1 MNKYCKYAFL
11 LLCLVLADSQWAVAQ
26 NSDDELFVPPHPV
39 DSIHE
44 VVDNTSVLPE
54 NKRRLHSPDHEA
66 ASGLKEELNSE
77 KLESDGFPLT
87 APTAHSTESDSDA
100 EQNYPV
106 QSEAAPVPAASIKK
120 TEAVPLGGGAAIQR
134 GSVDNRTAV
143 VEKAAEADYQELF
156 DVYYN
161 LIQHKNGTSLDR
173 SALNRL
179 ERLCSKE
186 YDHDLFLK
194 TYAAHIKSR
203 AALVVSGHGSL
214 ADNLVKSAERDLT
227 FVDDWLKIYGRR
239 STVHGVIEP
248 DWLFGRTDV
257 ASQAILALCCLESYQ
272 PSADRRDKIEKLARG
287 LVTCLRPDTKHYPY
301 GSHLSY
307 ATENNRVRNYQVPQ
321 SDKKVAGITLYPE
334 RQYAAMALA
343 KAYQLLKNDDF
354 KASAEKEGLG
364 LLAKLALS
372 GKIPYCLA
380 PRPEEELRSV
390 FGATAVVENLLALK
404 DCTGNNIYATLA
416 GCAAVDI
423 NYFSDNATNAKAKSM
438 INYLLSSYGCSEWIG
453 AKDICRPFAGTTV
466 ELEAGKAVEKAFDT
480 ADIAYPGGTPGQFVV
495 VGRDN
500 MFWMRFDV
508 ERDDLYYFA
517 MDFLKSNFSGALVS
531 IMVRIDGDQIF
542 RVNLG
547 GATDDPFVDSAFING
562 PRQLRQGPH
571 SVGVRFAGL
580 LMKSPAILDSIV
592 VDPAVGRRWI
602 KMKDGKARLVMHS
615 IADQSIKT
623 RMQELEEKLAESP
636 IWTMVEGTGVPSV
649 KQLSSDRRGHVW
661 LDMPAGGT
669 AVLEWA
675 DGNIPNLVLDED

>member
-11 LLCLVLADSQWAVAQ
+11 FLGLVLADSGWAVAQ
-26 NSDDELFVPPHPV
+26 NNDDELFVPPHPV
-39 DSIHE
+39 NSIHE
-44 VVDNTSVLPE
+44 AVDSTSAAPTDESCSLPE
-54 NKRRLHSPDHEA
+54 KNESAPVGETEIGSDSRKKADSSLAAPGPRSAESDLQTAPQYTVQTKSAPAAQSINKKAVVQPNDSSNDQIVI
-66 ASGLKEELNSE
+66 SE
-77 KLESDGFPLT
+77 KT
-87 APTAHSTESDSDA
+87 SDA
-100 EQNYPV
+100 
-106 QSEAAPVPAASIKK
+106 
-120 TEAVPLGGGAAIQR
+120 G
-134 GSVDNRTAV
+134 
-143 VEKAAEADYQELF
+143 YQELF
-156 DVYYN
+156 DIYYN
-161 LIQHKNGTSLDR
+161 LIQCKNGASLDKA
-173 SALNRL
+173 ALNRL
-179 ERLCSKE
+179 ERLCSKD
-186 YDHDLFLK
+186 YGADLFLK

-203 AALVVSGHGSL
+203 AALIVSGHGAL
-214 ADNLVKSAERDLT
+214 ADELVKSAEQDLS
-227 FVDDWLKIYGRR
+227 FVDEWLKVYGR
-239 STVHGVIEP
+239 SSVVHGVIEP
-248 DWLFGRTDV
+248 AWIFGRTDV
-257 ASQAILALCCLESYQ
+257 ASQAVLALCYLESYH
-272 PSADRRDKIEKLARG
+272 PSADRRDKIDKLARG
-287 LVTCLRPDTKHYPY
+287 LATCLRPDTKHYPY
-301 GSHLSY
+301 GAHLSY
-307 ATENNRVRNYQVPQ
+307 ATESNRLRNYQVPQ

-334 RQYAAMALA
+334 RQYVAMALV
-343 KAYQLLKNDDF
+343 KAYKILKNDDF
-354 KASAEKEGLG
+354 KVSAEKEGLG

-380 PRPEEELRSV
+380 PRPEEEVRSILGV
-390 FGATAVVENLLALK
+390 VSVVENLLALK
-404 DCTGNNIYATLA
+404 DCTGNNIYGTLA
-416 GCAAVDI
+416 GSAAADI
-423 NYFSDNATNAKAKSM
+423 NYFSNSSSNAKAKSL
-438 INYLLSSYGCSEWIG
+438 INYLLSLHGCSEWIG

-466 ELEAGKAVEKAFDT
+466 ELEAGRAVERAFDT
-480 ADIAYPGGTPGQFVV
+480 SDIAYPGGTPGQFVV

-562 PRQLRQGPH
+562 PRSLRQGPH

-615 IADQSIKT
+615 IADQNVKT
-623 RMQELEEKLAESP
+623 RMQELEAKQAEMP

-649 KQLSSDRRGHVW
+649 KQLSSDRREHVW

-675 DGNIPNLVLDED
+675 NGNIPNLVLDED